1 MKHSKAVRVLA
12 GIALTAMLG
21 GCGVV
26 ARSLVKETTGYAS
39 PGPTDEARGKAA
51 WAYFRSSR
59 SGATGVVEAIAGSGF
74 TTPSAIGDQIAA
86 AIAADRLHLIDRRE
100 FDDTISSALTFLST
114 MPLSN
119 GEMPARFYSSR
130 DGGLIDP
137 PNPGVDPGWSSLEAG
152 RLLIWLRI
160 LVDRYPQYE
169 PFVVRALSRWKTCR
183 AVDEA
188 GQLRSA
194 LPSGAGLVNSA
205 EADLAAATYAA
216 QGFRAWGET
225 VAMPADPIGEE
236 QVSIEGEDFALAHRA
251 PLQSAPYA
259 MLGIEF
265 GWKTPQGADLAAARA
280 MEQRLWQVQTRR
292 WQRTGMVTARGNY
305 RRTSAPYAVTDAV
318 LAGGFPWSTTGE
330 DGKSRPELALVSTRT
345 GVLLGALHGDGQA
358 KPLAATLGT
367 LYDPASGWLE
377 GRYESSGA
385 YEWTRSS
392 ATNAAVLETI
402 LFRNVGKLFSS
413 SRTVKTTTGGDCAL
427 PALVAQ

>member
-1 MKHSKAVRVLA
+1 MKYSQTTRLLA
-12 GIALTAMLG
+12 GLAITFLLG

-26 ARSLVKETTGYAS
+26 ARSFVKETTGYVS
-39 PGPTDEARGKAA
+39 PGPTDEVRAKAA
-51 WAYFRSSR
+51 WAYFRSTR

-119 GEMPARFYSSR
+119 GEMPARYYSTR

-137 PNPGVDPGWSSLEAG
+137 PRQGVDPGWSSVETG
-152 RLLIWLRI
+152 RLLIWLRV

-169 PFVVRALSRWKTCR
+169 PFVVRALSRWQTCR

-188 GQLRSA
+188 GELRNA
-194 LPSGAGLVNSA
+194 LPSGQGLLNGP
-205 EADLAAATYAA
+205 EAQSGPALYAA
-216 QGFRAWGET
+216 QGFNAWGES
-225 VAMPADPIGEE
+225 VKWPASPPEE
-236 QVSIEGEDFALAHRA
+236 DHVTIEGEDFALAARA
-251 PLQSAPYA
+251 PLASVPYA
-259 MLGIEF
+259 LLGIEF
-265 GWKTPQGADLAAARA
+265 AWKAPQGQAMSQARA
-280 MEQRLWQVQTRR
+280 MEERLWQVQTRR
-292 WQRTGMVTARGNY
+292 WERTGLVTARGDY

-330 DGKSRPELALVSTRT
+330 DGKAYPDLALVSTRT
-345 GVLLGALHGDGQA
+345 GFLLAALHDSGQA
-358 KPLAATLGT
+358 KPLMNTLST
-367 LYDPASGWLE
+367 LYDPASGWYE

-392 ATNAAVLETI
+392 ATNAAVLESI
-402 LFRNVGKLFSS
+402 LYRNAGKLFSAD
-413 SRTVKTTTGGDCAL
+413 RAVKGGGGGNCSL
-427 PALVAQ
+427 PALVSK